1 MDIILSISNSPA
13 NPSPGDVAKTI
24 DILKKGGVIAMPT
37 DTVYCLAASLEH
49 PEAIARIFDIKG
61 RATTK
66 ALPVLVADVIQ
77 MRQVAEMNP
86 LAEVLVRRF
95 MPGGLTLI
103 LPKKPIVPDIVTG
116 GKPSVAVRIPGHTLA
131 LYIIKAA
138 GTPLTGTSANL
149 SGAGSV
155 CEASDVRRQLGNKVD
170 LVLDSGRCLG
180 GIESTIV
187 DLTASQPNI
196 VREGAVPRAE
206 LENYLF

>member
-1 MDIILSISNSPA
+1 ME
-13 NPSPGDVAKTI
+13 
-24 DILKKGGVIAMPT
+24 ILKNGGVIAMPT
-37 DTVYCLAASLEH
+37 DTVYCLAASLNY
-49 PEAIARIFDIKG
+49 PEAIGRIFDIKG

-103 LPKKPIVPDIVTG
+103 LPKKPAVPDIVTG
-116 GKPSVAVRIPGHTLA
+116 GKPSVAVRIPGHTLT
-131 LYIIKAA
+131 LYIIKAV

-149 SGAGSV
+149 SGRGSV
-155 CEASDVRRQLGNKVD
+155 CEASDVRTQLGDSVD
-170 LVLDSGRCLG
+170 LVLDGGRCPG

-187 DLTASQPNI
+187 DLTGPESPVI
-196 VREGAVPRAE
+196 VREGAVPQSE
-206 LENYLF
+206 LEAIILNRGLNENRNRE